1 MRIGQ
6 TSRRAIRRDIFS
18 LSTRFPKKVDRL
30 PLYWNKLEGR
40 DETMGDWHSKSVSQA
55 MGELEA
61 SRQGLSQREAAR
73 RLEKYGPNQLAQ
85 PQPPS
90 LLIRILGQLKDPMIL
105 VLLAAAGLSLL
116 ASGGEDW
123 LDGAIILV
131 IVVVNG
137 VISITQED
145 HAQQALEELRRMSAP
160 QASALRE
167 GEARRVSAASLVP
180 GDIILL
186 EAGDLVPA
194 DARIIRC
201 SRLQADESAMT
212 GESVPVEKEAR
223 EALPPDTPLGD
234 QVNMLLS
241 GTLITAGRGAA
252 LVVATGMDTQMGR
265 IAGLLLDSG
274 SGETPL
280 QKRMGE
286 ISRSLS
292 FLCLSVC
299 AIMFGVGLFQG
310 KGILDMFL
318 TAVSLAVAAIPEGL
332 PAIVTIVL
340 ALGVQRLADG
350 HAIVKK
356 LPAVET
362 LGCAGV
368 ICSDKTGT
376 LTQNRMT
383 VQQVWLTP
391 GARRREAMLAGTLC
405 SDARLAWKAG
415 APTAS
420 GDPTEG
426 ALVVAAAQDGVDQSR
441 ELERLPRTADIP
453 FDSTRKLMSTIHARE
468 EGGWTLFVKGAPDVL
483 LGRCSHTPRGPMSQG
498 DRARILAANE
508 DLAGKALRVIA
519 VARKELDSLP
529 GRMEPEE
536 VERGLTFLG
545 LFGLMDPPRPEVKG
559 AVAKCHL
566 AGVRPVMITGD
577 HRSTALAV
585 AQELDIARPGD
596 WTVTGAELD
605 FMPQELLEQ
614 DIEKFAVFARVSP
627 EHKMRIVQAW
637 QKRGKVVAMTGD
649 GVNDAPALKSADI
662 GCAMGKTGTD
672 VAKGAADMI
681 LTDDNFSTIVSAI
694 EEGRGIY
701 SNIRKAIHYLLSCNI
716 GEIFTIFAAT
726 LLGFGQMPL
735 APVQLL
741 WLNLVTDSLPALALG
756 VEPVE
761 EGVMEQPPRE
771 ASAGLFDR
779 RFSLRL
785 AWQGLMVGGLT
796 LAAYFLGLKW
806 LGSPGSEG
814 AAANTMAFATL
825 TLCQL
830 FHAFNVRSEN
840 RSLFSQGV
848 LSNPAMNRAFLAG
861 LAMQLSVLLIPPL
874 QGVFSVVPMNAP
886 QWCAVLALAMSP
898 IPICEWAK
906 ASRRREDMAPAGEEA
921 AA

>member
-1 MRIGQ
+1 
-6 TSRRAIRRDIFS
+6 
-18 LSTRFPKKVDRL
+18 
-30 PLYWNKLEGR
+30 
-40 DETMGDWHSKSVSQA
+40 MGDWHSRPGPQVMK
-55 MGELEA
+55 ELGGN
-61 SRQGLSQREAAR
+61 RQGLSEREAAQ
-73 RLEKYGPNQLAQ
+73 RLEKYGPNELAQ
-85 PQPPS
+85 PEPPG
-90 LLIRILGQLKDPMIL
+90 LLPRILGQLKDPMIL
-105 VLLAAAGLSLL
+105 VLLAAAGLSLA

-123 LDGAIILV
+123 LDGVIILV

-137 VISITQED
+137 IISITQED
-145 HAQQALEELRRMSAP
+145 HAQQALEELRRMSSP
-160 QASALRE
+160 QAHVLRE
-167 GEARRVSAASLVP
+167 GARRQISAAALVP
-180 GDIILL
+180 GDVILL

-194 DARIIRC
+194 DARILEC

-223 EALPPDTPLGD
+223 ESLPANTPLGD

-241 GTLITAGRGAA
+241 GTLITAGRGTA
-252 LVVATGMDTQMGR
+252 LVVATGMDTQMGH
-265 IAGLLLDSG
+265 IAGLLLDS
-274 SGETPL
+274 SQTDTPL
-280 QKRMGE
+280 QRRMAE
-286 ISRSLS
+286 ISQKLS
-292 FLCLSVC
+292 FLCLAVC
-299 AIMFGVGLFQG
+299 AVMFGLGLFQG
-310 KGILDMFL
+310 KELLDMFL

-340 ALGVQRLADG
+340 ALGIQRLAG
-350 HAIVKK
+350 RNAIVKK

-376 LTQNRMT
+376 LTQNKMT

-391 GARRREAMLAGTLC
+391 GARRRDAMLAGCLC
-405 SDARLAWKAG
+405 SDARLTWKAG
-415 APTAS
+415 APAAS

-426 ALVVAAAQDGVDQSR
+426 ALVVAAARDGVDQAR
-441 ELERLPRTADIP
+441 ELERFSRAADIP
-453 FDSTRKLMSTIHARE
+453 FDSARKLMTTIHARE
-468 EGGWTLFVKGAPDVL
+468 EGGWVAFVKGAPDVL
-483 LGRCSHTPRGPMSQG
+483 LERCGRTPKGAITQS
-498 DRARILAANE
+498 DRARITAANE
-508 DLAGKALRVIA
+508 EMAGRALRVIA
-519 VARKELDSLP
+519 VARRELDSLP
-529 GRMEPEE
+529 RRPEPEQ
-536 VERGLTFLG
+536 VERDLTFLG
-545 LFGLMDPPRPEVKG
+545 LFGLMDPPRPEARA

-585 AQELDIARPGD
+585 AKELDIARPGD
-596 WTVTGAELD
+596 WTVTGSELD
-605 FMPQELLEQ
+605 FIPQEMLEQ
-614 DIEKFAVFARVSP
+614 DIDRFAVFARVSP

-649 GVNDAPALKSADI
+649 GVNDAPALKAADI
-662 GCAMGKTGTD
+662 GCAMGRTGTD

-681 LTDDNFSTIVSAI
+681 LTDDNFSTIVAAI

-735 APVQLL
+735 VPVQLL

-761 EGVMEQPPRE
+761 EGVMEEEPRD
-771 ASAGLFDR
+771 ASSGLFDSQ
-779 RFSLRL
+779 FSLRL

-796 LAAYFLGLKW
+796 LAAYFLGFTRL
-806 LGSPGSEG
+806 SAPGMEG

-840 RSLFSQGV
+840 RSLFAQGV
-848 LSNPAMNRAFLAG
+848 FSNPAMNRAFLAG
-861 LAMQLSVLLIPPL
+861 LAMQLSVLLVPPL
-874 QGVFSVVPMNAP
+874 QGVFSVTPMNAP
-886 QWCAVLALAMSP
+886 QWLTVLALAAAP

-906 ASRRREDMAPAGEEA
+906 AAGRRRAGAAVPEETA
-921 AA
+921 VP

>member
-1 MRIGQ
+1 
-6 TSRRAIRRDIFS
+6 
-18 LSTRFPKKVDRL
+18 
-30 PLYWNKLEGR
+30 
-40 DETMGDWHSKSVSQA
+40 MGDWHSRSVSQV
-55 MGELEA
+55 MEEVDG
-61 SRQGLSQREAAR
+61 RPGGLTQREAAR

-85 PQPPS
+85 PQPPG
-90 LLIRILGQLKDPMIL
+90 LLLRVLGRLKDPMIL
-105 VLLAAAGLSLL
+105 VLLGAAALSLL

-123 LDGAIILV
+123 LDGVIILV

-145 HAQQALEELRRMSAP
+145 HAQQALEELRRMSSP
-160 QASALRE
+160 QAGVLRD
-167 GEARRVSAASLVP
+167 GAPRKVAASALVP
-180 GDIILL
+180 GDVIVL
-186 EAGDLVPA
+186 EAGDQVPA
-194 DARIIRC
+194 DARILEC

-212 GESVPVEKEAR
+212 GESVPVEKRTE
-223 EALPPDTPLGD
+223 EFLPADTPLGD
-234 QVNMLLS
+234 RVNMLIS
-241 GTLITAGRGAA
+241 GTLITAGRGTA
-252 LVVATGMDTQMGR
+252 LVVATGMDTQMGH
-265 IAGLLLDSG
+265 IAGLLLDG
-274 SGETPL
+274 GDVDTPL
-280 QKRMGE
+280 QRRMAE
-286 ISRSLS
+286 ISKSLS

-310 KGILDMFL
+310 KGLLDMFL

-340 ALGVQRLADG
+340 ALGVQRLAG
-350 HAIVKK
+350 KNAIVKK

-376 LTQNRMT
+376 LTQNKMT

-391 GARRREAMLAGTLC
+391 GARRRDAMVAGVLC
-405 SDARLAWKAG
+405 SDARLEWKAG

-426 ALVVAAAQDGVDQSR
+426 ALVVAAARDGVDQSR
-441 ELERLPRTADIP
+441 ELERLPRVADIP
-453 FDSTRKLMSTIHARE
+453 FDSTRKLMTTIHTDP
-468 EGGWTLFVKGAPDVL
+468 EGGWIALVKGAPDVL
-483 LGRCSHTPRGPMSQG
+483 LDRCAGTPRGPLTPG
-498 DRARILAANE
+498 DRGRILAANE
-508 DLAGKALRVIA
+508 EMAEKALRVIA
-519 VARKELDSLP
+519 VARRKLDRLP
-529 GRMEPEE
+529 QDPQPSA
-536 VERGLTFLG
+536 VERELTFLG
-545 LFGLMDPPRPEVKG
+545 LFGLMDPPRPEVRA
-559 AVAKCHL
+559 AVARCHL

-577 HRSTALAV
+577 HRSTAVAV
-585 AQELDIARPGD
+585 AKELDIARPGD
-596 WTVTGAELD
+596 WSVTGAELD
-605 FMPQELLEQ
+605 FMPQELLES

-649 GVNDAPALKSADI
+649 GVNDAPALKAANI
-662 GCAMGKTGTD
+662 GCAMGRTGTD
-672 VAKGAADMI
+672 VAKGASDMI
-681 LTDDNFSTIVSAI
+681 LTDDNFSTIVAAI

-761 EGVMEQPPRE
+761 EGVMEEEPRD
-771 ASAGLFDR
+771 ANAGLFDKK
-779 RFSLRL
+779 FSLRL

-796 LAAYFLGLKW
+796 LTAYFLGFTW
-806 LGSPGSEG
+806 LAAPGMEG

-830 FHAFNVRSEN
+830 FHAFNVRSED

-874 QGVFSVVPMNAP
+874 QGVFSVAPMTPA
-886 QWCAVLALAMSP
+886 QWFAVLALAMAP

-906 ASRRREDMAPAGEEA
+906 ARRRREELARSEEEA
-921 AA
+921 VL